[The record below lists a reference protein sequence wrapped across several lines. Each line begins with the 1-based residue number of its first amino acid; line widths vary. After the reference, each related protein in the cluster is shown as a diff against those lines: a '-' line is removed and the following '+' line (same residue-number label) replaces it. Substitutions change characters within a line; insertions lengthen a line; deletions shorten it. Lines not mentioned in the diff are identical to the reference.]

1 MPEDFT
7 QNWPLNWQRLHL
19 NNLRWR
25 KIMFPEVGC
34 CNKCDSAAQLLGEI
48 SCLLTQR
55 KVWFITAACIWFWL
69 FIISRLSQKASDGL
83 TSQTAVEQELKCYP
97 RLRFAL
103 YISGGL
109 KRLRDQFEIPPP
121 PPHRRV
127 ILFELRQTR
136 RRQSTALTRADTP
149 AGKLRGSDS
158 GRPAPWED

>member
-34 CNKCDSAAQLLGEI
+34 CNKCDSAAQLLGET
-48 SCLLTQR
+48 SRLLTQR
-55 KVWFITAACIWFWL
+55 KVWLITASCSWFWL
-69 FIISRLSQKASDGL
+69 FIISGLRQKASDGL

-109 KRLRDQFEIPPP
+109 KRLGDQFEIPPP
-121 PPHRRV
+121 PLSRYPLQTSSSPPPSVHTSHPRRYASWKV
-127 ILFELRQTR
+127 ERE
-136 RRQSTALTRADTP
+136 
-149 AGKLRGSDS
+149 
-158 GRPAPWED
+158 W